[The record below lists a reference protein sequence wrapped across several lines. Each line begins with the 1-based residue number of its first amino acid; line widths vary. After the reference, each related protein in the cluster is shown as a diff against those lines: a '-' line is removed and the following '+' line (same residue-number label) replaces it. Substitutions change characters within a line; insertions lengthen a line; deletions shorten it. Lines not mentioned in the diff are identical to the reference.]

1 MPRILI
7 RRGDFRCGTSG
18 GSRRHSTVLLA
29 LVAGVL
35 TIAASGGCSGKDAG
49 GKATAGKAAG
59 GQRASLPGIKEFGLT
74 EEQFAGQVEKTQS
87 LIAACMAEA
96 GFEYVPVDVK
106 TVELAQKYVRS
117 DPAVSRRDYHAKWGY
132 AVTTRF
138 DDPSR
143 AVGLGEQNMKIM
155 KGLPE
160 SDQEA
165 YDRTLFGENHNADFA
180 FTLDEEDFSS
190 TGGCTRKAVAA
201 VFTPTQVDGTFTNP
215 KDVLIDGDK
224 RIVAARAEWSKC
236 MRGHGYNYKEDQDEI
251 IDEYGERLDK
261 LVGDDDPETLTGERA
276 AALRTLQAEEVA
288 ASMADLDCEIKHT
301 DAVYRAVEIEVYGQ
315 PVSG

>member
-1 MPRILI
+1 MPRMGI
-7 RRGDFRCGTSG
+7 RRGESR

-35 TIAASGGCSGKDAG
+35 TIAASGGCGGKAGGGKAAGAKDAG
-49 GKATAGKAAG
+49 GQQAP
-59 GQRASLPGIKEFGLT
+59 LPGIKEFGLT
-74 EEQFAGQVEKTQS
+74 EEQFASHVEKTQS
-87 LIAACMAEA
+87 LIATCMAEA

-117 DPAVSRRDYHAKWGY
+117 DPAASRRDYHARWGY

-155 KGLPE
+155 KSLPE

-165 YDRTLFGENHNADFA
+165 YDRNLFGENRNADFA
-180 FTLDEEDFSS
+180 FTLDEEDFSE

-201 VFTPTQVDGTFTNP
+201 VFTPGQVDGTFVNP
-215 KDVLIDGDK
+215 KDVLIDSDK
-224 RIVAARAEWSKC
+224 RIVAAAKEWSKC

-251 IDEYGERLDK
+251 IDEYGERLEK
-261 LVGDDDPETLTGERA
+261 LVGDGDPETLTGERA
-276 AALRTLQAEEVA
+276 AALRKLQAEEVA
-288 ASMADLDCEIKHT
+288 VSMADLDCEIKHT
-301 DAVYRAVEIEVYGQ
+301 DAVYRTVEIEVYGQ